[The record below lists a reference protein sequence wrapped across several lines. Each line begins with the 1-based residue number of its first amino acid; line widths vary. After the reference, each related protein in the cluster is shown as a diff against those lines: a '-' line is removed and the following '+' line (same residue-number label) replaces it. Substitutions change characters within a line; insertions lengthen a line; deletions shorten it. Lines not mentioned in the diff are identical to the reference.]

1 MPAVGPVAGFLAAI
15 VGCNLLCRQCVG
27 MMLIIRS
34 RMRLP
39 AGAISLV
46 RLRHRPLAAFGAWLP
61 RFPVKRDARTPL
73 NLPRRLTETEGPPP
87 IRGPATLA
95 NASAWAYNI
104 QLLAS
109 SFVAIAYQTYAY
121 DLPMPWSGDA
131 LLST

>member
-1 MPAVGPVAGFLAAI
+1 MEERFAFKEGGEGNLIRANQFIGPSPSDNVAGAPVLPSLAQRAPLAGPGVFTDGVPAVGPVAGFLAAI

-61 RFPVKRDARTPL
+61 RFP
-73 NLPRRLTETEGPPP
+73 
-87 IRGPATLA
+87 
-95 NASAWAYNI
+95 
-104 QLLAS
+104 
-109 SFVAIAYQTYAY
+109 
-121 DLPMPWSGDA
+121 
-131 LLST
+131 